1 MTDQIQIRFVPIKDI
16 HIAEDRQRKEFNKAK
31 LVELA
36 ESIRDSQLL
45 HPLVLTATNE
55 LIAGERRLKAM
66 TALHQKEYE
75 ILFNG
80 QTIPAGMV
88 PCINAG
94 ELSEYQ
100 RKELELHENLRRD
113 NLTWQEEAAALAQ
126 LKELRGEQAKE
137 ENKPAPTNKS
147 IAKEVQKNQTEV
159 QQKLVLSQHL
169 EDPDVA
175 KAKSANDALKI
186 LKRKQEE
193 QARQERAAQVDTK
206 DHIHELVNADCRDY
220 IKTLPNDLLT
230 TIVTDPPYGVNMHK
244 DKSWDGTDHEYD
256 DTEEYAFELIQ
267 TLIPE
272 WTRVTKDE
280 AHLYVFCD
288 FDKFQWLRAIISSYR
303 YDAEGK
309 PGFLVDPAV
318 ALVHL
323 QGVKPNVTMRDTKA
337 VWDVMYFPFIWDKGN
352 IAAYPRP
359 DHWPRKSYECVLYA
373 IKGEKKHAK
382 LDLAVI
388 QGIPQIQN
396 QDHPAGKPLELY
408 RHLLARSAQAGD
420 AVGDFFVGQG
430 NFYKAC
436 HDLKLIGYG
445 CELSEKYHAMA
456 KISLG
461 ECK

>member
-1 MTDQIQIRFVPIKDI
+1 MTDKIQIHFIAINEIK
-16 HIAEDRQRKEFNKAK
+16 IAEDRQRKEFNKAK
-31 LVELA
+31 LLELA
-36 ESIRDSQLL
+36 ESIRDSQLM
-45 HPLVLTATNE
+45 HPLLLTANNE
-55 LIAGERRLKAM
+55 LIAGERRLKAI
-66 TALHQKEYE
+66 TALHQKQCP
-75 ILFNG
+75 IRFNG
-80 QTIPAGMV
+80 AFIPEGMV
-88 PCINAG
+88 PYINAG
-94 ELSEYQ
+94 GLSEYE

-113 NLTWQEEAAALAQ
+113 NLTWQEEAAALAE
-126 LKELRGEQAKE
+126 LKALRGEQAQAE
-137 ENKPAPTNKS
+137 QAPAPSNKS
-147 IAKEVQKNQTEV
+147 IAKEVKKSEAEV
-159 QQKLVLSQHL
+159 QQKLVLSNHL
-169 EDPDVA
+169 QDPDVA
-175 KAKSANDALKI
+175 KAKSPNEALKV

-193 QARQERAAQVDTK
+193 TARQEKAAAIDTTN
-206 DHIHELVNADCRDY
+206 IVHELVNADCRDY
-220 IKTLPNDLLT
+220 IKTLSDNLLT
-230 TIVTDPPYGVNMHK
+230 TIVTDPPYGIDMHK

-267 TLIPE
+267 TLLPE

-303 YDAEGK
+303 YDKDGK
-309 PGFLVDPAV
+309 PGFIVDPAV

-323 QGVKPNVTMRDTKA
+323 QGVKPNATMRDTKA
-337 VWDVMYFPFIWDKGN
+337 VWDVMYFPFIWNKGN

-359 DHWPRKSYECVLYA
+359 DHWPRKSFECVLYA

-382 LDLAVI
+382 LDLAVVE
-388 QGIPQIQN
+388 GIPQIQN
-396 QDHPAGKPLELY
+396 QDHPAGKPMELY
-408 RHLLARSAQAGD
+408 RHFLARSADAGD

-436 HDLKLIGYG
+436 HELKLIGYG